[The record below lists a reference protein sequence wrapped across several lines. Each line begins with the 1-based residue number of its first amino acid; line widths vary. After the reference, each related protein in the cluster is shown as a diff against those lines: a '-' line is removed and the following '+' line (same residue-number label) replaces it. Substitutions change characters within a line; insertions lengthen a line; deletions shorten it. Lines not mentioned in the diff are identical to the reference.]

1 MCERERG
8 FCDLSIFRSHWKWFR
23 FGYRYLLS
31 SHGIEWHNS
40 FYKLVPKVFYLLY
53 LGRIQIESII
63 SLKIYDLRDAFNQE
77 CESLHKI

>member
-1 MCERERG
+1 MTCQYFVHIGNGSDVDIVTFYLHMELNG
-8 FCDLSIFRSHWKWFR
+8 TTLSTSWF
-23 FGYRYLLS
+23 FESL
-31 SHGIEWHNS
+31 
-40 FYKLVPKVFYLLY
+40 PKVFYLLY